1 MTNIC
6 LHIIDLQSDD
16 IDNLFQITIYGKT
29 LENRNIVCH
38 VTDFKPSFYVKIP
51 EKWDKNKFQANII
64 NNLDISK
71 YEKTKYKLFI
81 EPSEYYYDFYEYKHD
96 FDYNRRKKD
105 KFIRLV
111 FDNYKGFNKYKYE
124 IKNLFIGS
132 KKKQNYYTKKS
143 TDYTYKNN
151 EYIED
156 WRSICNDECQ
166 ANLYETDIHPIL
178 RFIHSRNI
186 SPAGWIEISGKSV
199 KTIDDKTFKCDME
212 YSCKCVN
219 IKPKDDMDG
228 LSDIIVAS
236 FDIECD
242 SLTGEFPRAIKD
254 FKGLATNIYDN
265 YSSWYDPTFND
276 ESKIGIVKEY
286 IRQAFSI
293 EDLGFKNDIDH
304 IITENGLPQL
314 NDLDFINIEI
324 INDLNDSLNDKKKR
338 DDMIEKLKILLDDN
352 LKNDKNQN
360 IIIKGDPIIQIGTV
374 FYYTISKKY
383 VRIIQV
389 IKPDDCDEEICDSL
403 EEYDISVECCKD
415 ERELLLKWM
424 QCINRY
430 NPDMITGYN
439 IFGFDFDYI
448 SKRVEKFGIETKFNN
463 LGRINGYHD
472 DMDKHYS
479 KKCKLIKKNLSS
491 SALGDNELKYYNMD
505 GRVLFDVVKEI
516 QKGHNLESYKLDN
529 VASHFMR
536 GKIYDKW
543 TTYSMDNKKVW
554 VIKTNTIGHLK
565 SGDYITINIHSNIG
579 EVKLLDSKKFLIYKI
594 VDNSIKL
601 LVDNYRVIDDEFKK
615 LKYTKVEWCM
625 NKDDVPPQEI
635 FNLHKTGGPSGRAK
649 VAKYCI
655 QDCELCIHLINLLD
669 IVPNNIGMSNVC
681 LVPFSYIFLR
691 GQGIKVTS
699 IVSKECDV
707 QNTRMPT
714 LKDYKETTD
723 GYEGAIVL
731 EPKTGIYLD
740 DPIAVLDYASLYP
753 SSIIENNLSQDKYL
767 SNDNPYLQKCRDDGT
782 FDEKIQM
789 IEYDD
794 YQYIKR
800 GKGDTITKIKTGEII
815 KCYYLKGHRDEN
827 GEILDSG
834 LGIIP
839 TVLQKV
845 LKARKDTRKL
855 IKTEPDE
862 FKRKVLDGLQ
872 LAYKVTANSVYG
884 QIGAKTSSIFM
895 KIIAACTTSV
905 GRRRIDDAD
914 KGVKDWAKSVGYE
927 TPEIVYGDTD
937 SVFVKFSRKDLN
949 GNILS
954 GNELLKHCIRC
965 GIEAGEYVDNKLRRP
980 QNLEYEK
987 TFFPFILISKK
998 RYVGDKYEWESDVDN
1013 RNFKRTSMGI
1023 VMKRR
1028 DNAPIVKYVF
1038 GNIIEKIMIDKNF
1051 NDALD
1056 WLKKTLYKIS
1066 NGEFPISYFIIS
1078 KSLRGYYKNP
1088 KSIAHKVLAD
1098 RIGERDPGNK
1108 PKSNDRIPYAYI
1120 KMTDYDKVFDRNSQ
1134 YKNGKN
1140 KGKDRKRSILQG
1152 DRIEHPDFIHNEK
1165 LELDYSFYIENQ
1177 IMNPVKQVLDLNT
1190 QYLTLTQT
1198 IFDSYIVTDDMLYED
1213 MLKYK

>member
-16 IDNLFQITIYGKT
+16 IDNVFHITIYGKT

-38 VTDFKPSFYVKIP
+38 ITDFKPSFYVKIP
-51 EKWDKNKFQANII
+51 EKWSKNTFQSRII
-64 NNLDISK
+64 NNIKLKTWEKK
-71 YEKTKYKLFI
+71 YINVEIKPPQYH
-81 EPSEYYYDFYEYKHD
+81 YDFYEYRHD
-96 FDYNRRKKD
+96 FINDCRKKD
-105 KFIRLV
+105 KYVKLV
-111 FDNYKGFNKYKYE
+111 FNNFRSFNKYKYE
-124 IKNLFIGS
+124 IKNLF
-132 KKKQNYYTKKS
+132 
-143 TDYTYKNN
+143 NN
-151 EYIED
+151 SNNLED
-156 WRSICNDECQ
+156 WKSICNDECQ

-186 SPAGWIEISGKSV
+186 SPAGWINISGKSV

-212 YSCKCVN
+212 YSCKCLN

-228 LSDIIVAS
+228 LSDIVVAS

-265 YSSWYDPTFND
+265 YNSWYDPTFDD
-276 ESKIGIVKEY
+276 EAKIGIVKEY
-286 IRQAFSI
+286 IRQAFNI
-293 EDLGFKNDIDH
+293 EDLGYVSKNDIDP
-304 IITENGLPQL
+304 ITTENGLPQL

-324 INDLNDSLNDKKKR
+324 INELNDSLNDKKKR

-352 LKNDKNQN
+352 LKNDKNES
-360 IIIKGDPIIQIGTV
+360 ILIKGDPIIQIGTV
-374 FYYTISKKY
+374 FYYTVSKKY

-389 IKPDDCDEEICDSL
+389 IKPDDCDEDICDSL

-543 TTYSMDNKKVW
+543 TTYSMNGKKIW
-554 VIKTNTIGHLK
+554 IIKTNTIGHLK
-565 SGDYITINIHSNIG
+565 SGDYITINIHCNIG

-594 VDNSIKL
+594 VDNTIKL
-601 LVDNYRVIDDEFKK
+601 LVDNFRVIDDEIKK
-615 LKYTKVEWCM
+615 LKPAKIEWCM

-699 IVSKECDV
+699 FVSKECDV
-707 QNTRMPT
+707 QKTRMPT

-767 SNDNPYLQKCRDDGT
+767 SNNNPYLKECEKNGT
-782 FDEKIQM
+782 FNENIEM

-794 YQYIKR
+794 YKYIKR
-800 GKGDTITKIKTGEII
+800 GKGDTVSKVKTGEII
-815 KCYYLKGHRDEN
+815 KCYFLKGHRDEN
-827 GEILDSG
+827 GKILDSG

-845 LKARKDTRKL
+845 LKARKDTRLK
-855 IKTEPDE
+855 IKSEPDE

-884 QIGAKTSSIFM
+884 QLGAKTSSIYM
-895 KIIAACTTSV
+895 KKIAACTTSV

-954 GNELLKHCIRC
+954 GDELLKHCIRC
-965 GIEAGEYVDNKLRRP
+965 GIEAGEFVDGRLRDP

-1051 NDALD
+1051 NDALN
-1056 WLKKTLYKIS
+1056 WLKTTLYKIS

-1120 KMTDYDKVFDRNSQ
+1120 KMTNYDKVFDRNSQ
-1134 YKNGKN
+1134 YKSGKN
-1140 KGKDRKRSILQG
+1140 KGRDRKRSILQG
-1152 DRIEHPDFIHNEK
+1152 DRIEHPDFIHSENLK
-1165 LELDYSFYIENQ
+1165 LDYSFYIENQ

-1190 QYLTLTQT
+1190 QYSTLTQT
-1198 IFDSYIVTDDMLYED
+1198 IFNSYIITDDMLYKD
-1213 MLKYK
+1213 MLKFK

>member
-1 MTNIC
+1 
-6 LHIIDLQSDD
+6 
-16 IDNLFQITIYGKT
+16 
-29 LENRNIVCH
+29 
-38 VTDFKPSFYVKIP
+38 
-51 EKWDKNKFQANII
+51 
-64 NNLDISK
+64 
-71 YEKTKYKLFI
+71 
-81 EPSEYYYDFYEYKHD
+81 
-96 FDYNRRKKD
+96 
-105 KFIRLV
+105 
-111 FDNYKGFNKYKYE
+111 
-124 IKNLFIGS
+124 
-132 KKKQNYYTKKS
+132 
-143 TDYTYKNN
+143 
-151 EYIED
+151 
-156 WRSICNDECQ
+156 
-166 ANLYETDIHPIL
+166 
-178 RFIHSRNI
+178 
-186 SPAGWIEISGKSV
+186 
-199 KTIDDKTFKCDME
+199 
-212 YSCKCVN
+212 
-219 IKPKDDMDG
+219 
-228 LSDIIVAS
+228 
-236 FDIECD
+236 
-242 SLTGEFPRAIKD
+242 
-254 FKGLATNIYDN
+254 
-265 YSSWYDPTFND
+265 
-276 ESKIGIVKEY
+276 
-286 IRQAFSI
+286 
-293 EDLGFKNDIDH
+293 
-304 IITENGLPQL
+304 
-314 NDLDFINIEI
+314 
-324 INDLNDSLNDKKKR
+324 
-338 DDMIEKLKILLDDN
+338 
-352 LKNDKNQN
+352 
-360 IIIKGDPIIQIGTV
+360 
-374 FYYTISKKY
+374 KKY

-389 IKPDDCDEEICDSL
+389 IKPDDCDEEICNSL
-403 EEYDISVECCKD
+403 DEYDISVECCKD

-424 QCINRY
+424 QCINQY

-448 SKRVEKFGIETKFNN
+448 SKRVEKFGIMNKFNN

-479 KKCKLIKKNLSS
+479 KKCKLINKRLSS

-529 VASHFMR
+529 VAAHFMR
-536 GKIYDKW
+536 GKIDKEW
-543 TTYSMDNKKVW
+543 TTYSMNGKKIW
-554 VIKTNTIGHLK
+554 IIKTNTIGHLK
-565 SGDYITINIHSNIG
+565 SGDYITINIHCNIG
-579 EVKLLDSKKFLIYKI
+579 EVKLLDGQKFKIYKI
-594 VDNSIKL
+594 VDNTIKL
-601 LVDNYRVIDDEFKK
+601 LVNNYRVIDNEIKK
-615 LKYTKVEWCM
+615 LNPTKIEWCM

-699 IVSKECDV
+699 FVSKECDV

-767 SNDNPYLQKCRDDGT
+767 SDDNPYLKECEKNGT
-782 FDEKIQM
+782 FDKNIEM

-800 GKGDTITKIKTGEII
+800 GKGDTVSKVKTGEII
-815 KCYYLKGHRDEN
+815 KCYFLKGHRNNN
-827 GEILDSG
+827 GEIIDSG

-845 LKARKDTRKL
+845 LKARKDTRLK
-855 IKTEPDE
+855 IKSEPDE

-884 QIGAKTSSIFM
+884 QLGAKTSSIYM
-895 KIIAACTTSV
+895 KKIAACTTSV

-937 SVFVKFSRKDLN
+937 SVFVKFSRKDLD

-954 GNELLKHCIRC
+954 GDELLKHCIRC
-965 GIEAGEYVDNKLRRP
+965 GIEAGEFVDDRLREP

-1051 NDALD
+1051 TDALK
-1056 WLKKTLYKIS
+1056 WLKNTLLKIS

-1120 KMTDYDKVFDRNSQ
+1120 KMTNYDKVFDRNSQ
-1134 YKNGKN
+1134 YKSGKN
-1140 KGKDRKRSILQG
+1140 KGRDRKQSILQG
-1152 DRIEHPDFIHNEK
+1152 DRIEHPDFIHSENLK
-1165 LELDYSFYIENQ
+1165 LDYSFYIENQ

-1190 QYLTLTQT
+1190 QYSILTQT
-1198 IFDSYIVTDDMLYED
+1198 IFDSYIVTDDMLYKD
-1213 MLKYK
+1213 MIKYK

>member
-16 IDNLFQITIYGKT
+16 IDNIFTITIYGKT
-29 LENRNIVCH
+29 LENRNVVCH
-38 VTDFKPSFYVKIP
+38 ITDFKPSFYVKIP

-64 NNLDISK
+64 NNIKLKVWEKK
-71 YEKTKYKLFI
+71 YINVEVK
-81 EPSEYYYDFYEYKHD
+81 PPQYYYDFYEYRHD
-96 FDYNRRKKD
+96 FNNDCHKKD
-105 KFIRLV
+105 KYVKLV
-111 FDNYKGFNKYKYE
+111 FDNYRSFNKYKYE
-124 IKNLFIGS
+124 IKNLF
-132 KKKQNYYTKKS
+132 K
-143 TDYTYKNN
+143 TDNKNLD
-151 EYIED
+151 D
-156 WRSICNDECQ
+156 WRNICNDECQ

-178 RFIHSRNI
+178 RFIHGRNI
-186 SPAGWIEISGKSV
+186 SPAGWINISGKSV
-199 KTIDDKTFKCDME
+199 QSIDDKTFKCDME
-212 YSCKCVN
+212 YTCKCQN
-219 IKPKDDMDG
+219 IKPNSDIDG

-254 FKGLATNIYDN
+254 FKGLASNIYDIYN
-265 YSSWYDPTFND
+265 NWYDTTFYLEAKKD
-276 ESKIGIVKEY
+276 ILKCCIK
-286 IRQAFSI
+286 QAFSI
-293 EDLGFKNDIDH
+293 EDIGLKNDIDL
-304 IITENGLPQL
+304 IITENGIP
-314 NDLDFINIEI
+314 INIEKCSI
-324 INDLNDSLNDKKKR
+324 LSDEFIDKLDISLNDKKSRNDIIDTMK
-338 DDMIEKLKILLDDN
+338 DIFDSE
-352 LKNDKNQN
+352 LKNDKNIN
-360 IIIKGDPIIQIGTV
+360 IIIKGDPVIQIGTV
-374 FYYTISKKY
+374 FYYTVSKKY

-389 IKPDDCDEEICDSL
+389 IKPDDCDEEICNSL
-403 EEYDISVECCKD
+403 DEYDISVECCKN

-448 SKRVEKFGIETKFNN
+448 SKRVEKFGIMNKFNN

-479 KKCKLIKKNLSS
+479 KKCKLVNKRLSS

-529 VASHFMR
+529 VAAHFMR
-536 GKIYDKW
+536 GKIDKEW
-543 TTYSMDNKKVW
+543 TTYSMDGKKIW

-565 SGDYITINIHSNIG
+565 SDDYITINIHCNIG
-579 EVKLLDSKKFLIYKI
+579 EVKLLDGQKFKIYKI
-594 VDNSIKL
+594 VDNTIKL
-601 LVDNYRVIDDEFKK
+601 LVDNFRVIDNEIKK
-615 LKYTKVEWCM
+615 LNPTKIEWCM

-767 SNDNPYLQKCRDDGT
+767 SDDNPYLQKCRDDGT
-782 FDEKIQM
+782 FDERIEM

-815 KCYYLKGHRDEN
+815 KCYFLKGHRDEN

-839 TVLQKV
+839 NVLQKV
-845 LKARKDTRKL
+845 LKARKDTRIL

-884 QIGAKTSSIFM
+884 QLGAKTSSIFM

-914 KGVKDWAKSVGYE
+914 KGVKDWAKSVGHE
-927 TPEIVYGDTD
+927 APEIVYGDTD

-954 GNELLKHCIRC
+954 GDELLKHCIRC
-965 GIEAGEYVDNKLRRP
+965 GIEAGKFVDNKLRRP

-998 RYVGDKYEWESDVDN
+998 RYVGDKYEGESDVDN

-1038 GNIIEKIMIDKNF
+1038 GNIIEKIMIDRNF
-1051 NDALD
+1051 NDALK
-1056 WLKKTLYKIS
+1056 WLKNTLYKIS
-1066 NGEFPISYFIIS
+1066 IGKFPISYFIIS

-1120 KMTDYDKVFDRNSQ
+1120 KMTNYDKVFDRNSQ
-1134 YKNGKN
+1134 YKSGKN

-1152 DRIEHPDFIHNEK
+1152 DRIEHPDFIHSENLK
-1165 LELDYSFYIENQ
+1165 LDYSFYIENQ

-1190 QYLTLTQT
+1190 QYSTLTQT
-1198 IFDSYIVTDDMLYED
+1198 IFDSYIITDDMLYKD
-1213 MLKYK
+1213 MIKYK

>member
-1152 DRIEHPDFIHNEK
+1152 DRIEHPDFIHNQNLK
-1165 LELDYSFYIENQ
+1165 LDYSFYIANQ
-1177 IMNPVKQVLDLNT
+1177 IMNPIKQVLDLNK

>member
-16 IDNLFQITIYGKT
+16 IDNVFHITIYGKT
-29 LENRNIVCH
+29 LENQNIVCH

-51 EKWDKNKFQANII
+51 EKWSKNTFQSRII
-64 NNLDISK
+64 NNIKLKTWEKK
-71 YEKTKYKLFI
+71 YINI
-81 EPSEYYYDFYEYKHD
+81 EIKPPQYHYDFYEYRHD
-96 FDYNRRKKD
+96 FNNDCRKKD
-105 KFIRLV
+105 KYVKLV
-111 FDNYKGFNKYKYE
+111 FNNYRSFNKYKYE
-124 IKNLFIGS
+124 IKNLFYNS
-132 KKKQNYYTKKS
+132 
-143 TDYTYKNN
+143 NN
-151 EYIED
+151 LED
-156 WRSICNDECQ
+156 WKNICNDECQ
-166 ANLYETDIHPIL
+166 ANLYETNIHPIL

-199 KTIDDKTFKCDME
+199 KTIDDKIFKCDME
-212 YSCKCVN
+212 YSCKCLN
-219 IKPKDDMDG
+219 IKSKDDMDG
-228 LSDIIVAS
+228 LSDIVVAS

-265 YSSWYDPTFND
+265 YSSWYDPTFD
-276 ESKIGIVKEY
+276 DIAKIGIIKEY
-286 IRQAFSI
+286 IRQAFII
-293 EDLGFKNDIDH
+293 EDLGFKNDIDP

-374 FYYTISKKY
+374 FYYTVSKKY

-389 IKPDDCDEEICDSL
+389 IKPDDCDEEICNSL
-403 EEYDISVECCKD
+403 DEYDISVECCKD

-424 QCINRY
+424 QCINQY

-448 SKRVEKFGIETKFNN
+448 SKRVEKFGIMNKFNN

-479 KKCKLIKKNLSS
+479 KKCKLINKRLSS

-529 VASHFMR
+529 VAAHFMR
-536 GKIYDKW
+536 GKIDKEW
-543 TTYSMDNKKVW
+543 TTYSMNGKKIW
-554 VIKTNTIGHLK
+554 IIKTNTIGHLK
-565 SGDYITINIHSNIG
+565 SGDYITINIHCNIG
-579 EVKLLDSKKFLIYKI
+579 EVKLLDGQKFKIYKI
-594 VDNSIKL
+594 VDNTIKL
-601 LVDNYRVIDDEFKK
+601 LVNNYRVIDNEIKK
-615 LKYTKVEWCM
+615 LNPTKIEWCM

-699 IVSKECDV
+699 FVSKECDV

-767 SNDNPYLQKCRDDGT
+767 SDDNPYLKECEKNGT
-782 FDEKIQM
+782 FDKNIEM

-800 GKGDTITKIKTGEII
+800 GKGDTVSKVKTGEII
-815 KCYYLKGHRDEN
+815 KCYFLKGHRNNN
-827 GEILDSG
+827 GEIIDSG

-845 LKARKDTRKL
+845 LKARKDTRLK
-855 IKTEPDE
+855 IKSEPDE

-884 QIGAKTSSIFM
+884 QLGAKTSSIYM
-895 KIIAACTTSV
+895 KKIAACTTSV

-937 SVFVKFSRKDLN
+937 SVFVKFSRKDLD

-954 GNELLKHCIRC
+954 GDELLKHCIRC
-965 GIEAGEYVDNKLRRP
+965 GIEAGEFVDDRLREP

-1051 NDALD
+1051 TDALK
-1056 WLKKTLYKIS
+1056 WLKNTLLKIS

-1120 KMTDYDKVFDRNSQ
+1120 KMTNYDKVFDRNSQ
-1134 YKNGKN
+1134 YKSGKN
-1140 KGKDRKRSILQG
+1140 KGRDRKQSILQG
-1152 DRIEHPDFIHNEK
+1152 DRIEHPDFIHSENLK
-1165 LELDYSFYIENQ
+1165 LDYSFYIENQ

-1190 QYLTLTQT
+1190 QYSILTQT
-1198 IFDSYIVTDDMLYED
+1198 IFDSYIVTDDMLYKD
-1213 MLKYK
+1213 MIKYK

>member
-16 IDNLFQITIYGKT
+16 IDNVFHITIYGKT
-29 LENRNIVCH
+29 LENQNIVCH

-51 EKWDKNKFQANII
+51 EKWSKNTFQSRII
-64 NNLDISK
+64 NNIKLKTWEKK
-71 YEKTKYKLFI
+71 YINI
-81 EPSEYYYDFYEYKHD
+81 EIKPPQYHYDFYEYRHD
-96 FDYNRRKKD
+96 FNNDCRKKD
-105 KFIRLV
+105 KYVKLV
-111 FDNYKGFNKYKYE
+111 FNNYRSFNKYKYE
-124 IKNLFIGS
+124 IKNLFYNS
-132 KKKQNYYTKKS
+132 
-143 TDYTYKNN
+143 NN
-151 EYIED
+151 LED
-156 WRSICNDECQ
+156 WKNICNDECQ
-166 ANLYETDIHPIL
+166 ANLYETNIHPIL

-199 KTIDDKTFKCDME
+199 KTIDDKIFKCDME
-212 YSCKCVN
+212 YSCKCLN
-219 IKPKDDMDG
+219 IKSKDDMDG
-228 LSDIIVAS
+228 LSDIVVAS

-265 YSSWYDPTFND
+265 YSSWYDPTFD
-276 ESKIGIVKEY
+276 DIAKIGIIKEY
-286 IRQAFSI
+286 IRQAFII
-293 EDLGFKNDIDH
+293 EDLGFKNDIDP

-374 FYYTISKKY
+374 FYYTVSKKY

-389 IKPDDCDEEICDSL
+389 IKPDDCDEEICNSL
-403 EEYDISVECCKD
+403 DEYDISVECCKD

-448 SKRVEKFGIETKFNN
+448 SKRVEKFGIMNKFNN

-479 KKCKLIKKNLSS
+479 KKCKLINKRLSS

-529 VASHFMR
+529 VAAHFMR
-536 GKIYDKW
+536 GKIDKEW
-543 TTYSMDNKKVW
+543 TTYSMNGKKIW
-554 VIKTNTIGHLK
+554 IIKTNTIGHLK

-579 EVKLLDSKKFLIYKI
+579 EVKLLDGQKFKIYKI
-594 VDNSIKL
+594 VDNTIKL
-601 LVDNYRVIDDEFKK
+601 LVNNYRVIDNEIKK
-615 LKYTKVEWCM
+615 LNPTKIEWCM

-699 IVSKECDV
+699 FVSKECDV

-767 SNDNPYLQKCRDDGT
+767 SDDNPYLKECEKNGT
-782 FDEKIQM
+782 FDKNIEM

-800 GKGDTITKIKTGEII
+800 GKGDTVSKVKTGEII
-815 KCYYLKGHRDEN
+815 KCYFLKGHRNNN
-827 GEILDSG
+827 GEIIDSG

-845 LKARKDTRKL
+845 LKARKDTRLK
-855 IKTEPDE
+855 IKSEPDE

-884 QIGAKTSSIFM
+884 QLGAKTSSIYM
-895 KIIAACTTSV
+895 KKIAACTTSV

-937 SVFVKFSRKDLN
+937 SVFVKFSRKDLD

-954 GNELLKHCIRC
+954 GDELLKHCIRC
-965 GIEAGEYVDNKLRRP
+965 GIEAGEFVDDRLREP

-1051 NDALD
+1051 TDALK
-1056 WLKKTLYKIS
+1056 WLKNTLLKIS

-1120 KMTDYDKVFDRNSQ
+1120 KMTNYDKVFDRNSQ
-1134 YKNGKN
+1134 YKSGKN
-1140 KGKDRKRSILQG
+1140 KGRDRKQSILQG
-1152 DRIEHPDFIHNEK
+1152 DRIEHPDFIHSENLK
-1165 LELDYSFYIENQ
+1165 LDYSFYIENQ

-1190 QYLTLTQT
+1190 QYSILTQT

-1213 MLKYK
+1213 MLKFK

>member
-16 IDNLFQITIYGKT
+16 IDNIFQITIYGKT
-29 LENRNIVCH
+29 LENQNIVCH

-51 EKWDKNKFQANII
+51 EKWSKNTFQSRII
-64 NNLDISK
+64 NNIKLKAWEKK
-71 YEKTKYKLFI
+71 YINVEIKPPQYH
-81 EPSEYYYDFYEYKHD
+81 YDFYEYRHD
-96 FDYNRRKKD
+96 FDNDCRKKD
-105 KFIRLV
+105 KYIKLV
-111 FDNYKGFNKYKYE
+111 FNNFRSFNKYKYE
-124 IKNLFIGS
+124 IKNLF
-132 KKKQNYYTKKS
+132 N
-143 TDYTYKNN
+143 DKNN
-151 EYIED
+151 NLED
-156 WRSICNDECQ
+156 WKNICNDECL
-166 ANLYETDIHPIL
+166 ANLYETNIHPIL

-199 KTIDDKTFKCDME
+199 KIIDDKTFKCDME
-212 YSCKCVN
+212 YSCKCLN

-228 LSDIIVAS
+228 LSDIVVAS

-265 YSSWYDPTFND
+265 YNGWYDPTFND
-276 ESKIGIVKEY
+276 VSKIDIVKEY

-293 EDLGFKNDIDH
+293 EDLGFKNDIDP

-360 IIIKGDPIIQIGTV
+360 IIIKGDPVIQIGTV
-374 FYYTISKKY
+374 FYYTVSKKY

-403 EEYDISVECCKD
+403 EEYDIIVECCKD

-448 SKRVEKFGIETKFNN
+448 SKRVEKFGIMNKFNN

-536 GKIYDKW
+536 GKIYDDYKYVYIPKGEGIH
-543 TTYSMDNKKVW
+543 TIQFN
-554 VIKTNTIGHLK
+554 TNTIGHLK
-565 SGDYITINIHSNIG
+565 CGDYITINIHSNIG
-579 EVKLLDSKKFLIYKI
+579 EVKLLDGEKFKISKIKDKQIQIIIDIDKKK
-594 VDNSIKL
+594 SIKK
-601 LVDNYRVIDDEFKK
+601 EFKK
-615 LKYTKVEWCM
+615 LKYTKIEWCM

-707 QNTRMPT
+707 QKTRMPT

-767 SNDNPYLQKCRDDGT
+767 SNDNPYLKECEK
-782 FDEKIQM
+782 DEKIFKEKIEM

-794 YQYIKR
+794 YQYIKK
-800 GKGDTITKIKTGEII
+800 GKGDTVSKVKTGEII
-815 KCYYLKGHRDEN
+815 KCYFLKGHRDEN
-827 GEILDSG
+827 GKILDSG

-884 QIGAKTSSIFM
+884 QLGAKTSSIYM
-895 KIIAACTTSV
+895 KKIAACTTSV

-914 KGVKDWAKSVGYE
+914 KGVKDWAKSVNLE
-927 TPEIVYGDTD
+927 EPEIVYGDTD
-937 SVFVKFSRKDLN
+937 SVFVKFSRKDKD
-949 GNILS
+949 GKILS
-954 GNELLKHCIRC
+954 GDELLRHCIDC
-965 GIEAGEYVDNKLRRP
+965 GIKAGEFVDGRLRDP

-998 RYVGDKYEWESDVDN
+998 RYVGDKYEGVEDVDN

-1051 NDALD
+1051 SEALN

-1066 NGEFPISYFIIS
+1066 SGEFPISYFIIS

-1120 KMTDYDKVFDRNSQ
+1120 KMTNYDKVFDRNSQ
-1134 YKNGKN
+1134 YKSGKN

-1152 DRIEHPDFIHNEK
+1152 DRIEHPDFIHSEN
-1165 LELDYSFYIENQ
+1165 LELDYSFYIANQ

-1198 IFDSYIVTDDMLYED
+1198 IFNSYIVTDDMLYEH
-1213 MLKYK
+1213 MLKFK

>member
-1 MTNIC
+1 
-6 LHIIDLQSDD
+6 
-16 IDNLFQITIYGKT
+16 
-29 LENRNIVCH
+29 
-38 VTDFKPSFYVKIP
+38 
-51 EKWDKNKFQANII
+51 
-64 NNLDISK
+64 
-71 YEKTKYKLFI
+71 
-81 EPSEYYYDFYEYKHD
+81 
-96 FDYNRRKKD
+96 
-105 KFIRLV
+105 
-111 FDNYKGFNKYKYE
+111 
-124 IKNLFIGS
+124 
-132 KKKQNYYTKKS
+132 
-143 TDYTYKNN
+143 
-151 EYIED
+151 
-156 WRSICNDECQ
+156 
-166 ANLYETDIHPIL
+166 
-178 RFIHSRNI
+178 
-186 SPAGWIEISGKSV
+186 
-199 KTIDDKTFKCDME
+199 
-212 YSCKCVN
+212 
-219 IKPKDDMDG
+219 
-228 LSDIIVAS
+228 
-236 FDIECD
+236 
-242 SLTGEFPRAIKD
+242 
-254 FKGLATNIYDN
+254 
-265 YSSWYDPTFND
+265 
-276 ESKIGIVKEY
+276 
-286 IRQAFSI
+286 
-293 EDLGFKNDIDH
+293 
-304 IITENGLPQL
+304 
-314 NDLDFINIEI
+314 
-324 INDLNDSLNDKKKR
+324 
-338 DDMIEKLKILLDDN
+338 
-352 LKNDKNQN
+352 
-360 IIIKGDPIIQIGTV
+360 
-374 FYYTISKKY
+374 
-383 VRIIQV
+383 
-389 IKPDDCDEEICDSL
+389 
-403 EEYDISVECCKD
+403 
-415 ERELLLKWM
+415 M

-536 GKIYDKW
+536 GKIYDDYKYVYIPKGEGIH
-543 TTYSMDNKKVW
+543 TIQFN
-554 VIKTNTIGHLK
+554 TNTIGHLK
-565 SGDYITINIHSNIG
+565 CGDYITINIHSNIG
-579 EVKLLDSKKFLIYKI
+579 EVKLLDGEKFKISKIKDKQIQIIIDIDKKK
-594 VDNSIKL
+594 SIKK
-601 LVDNYRVIDDEFKK
+601 EFKK

-625 NKDDVPPQEI
+625 NKDDVPPHEI

-699 IVSKECDV
+699 FVSKECDV

-767 SNDNPYLQKCRDDGT
+767 SDDNPYLQKCRDDNT

-794 YQYIKR
+794 YQYIKQ
-800 GKGDTITKIKTGEII
+800 GKGDTVSKVKTGEII
-815 KCYYLKGHRDEN
+815 KCYYLKGHRDDK

-845 LKARKDTRKL
+845 LNARKNTRLK
-855 IKTEPDE
+855 IKSEPDE

-884 QIGAKTSSIFM
+884 QLGAKTSSIYM
-895 KIIAACTTSV
+895 KKIAACTTSV
-905 GRRRIDDAD
+905 GRQRIDDAD

-954 GNELLKHCIRC
+954 GDELLKHCIRC
-965 GIEAGEYVDNKLRRP
+965 GIEAGEFVDNKLRRP

-1051 NDALD
+1051 NDALN
-1056 WLKKTLYKIS
+1056 WLKTTLYKIS

-1088 KSIAHKVLAD
+1088 QSIAHKVLAD

-1120 KMTDYDKVFDRNSQ
+1120 KMTNYDKVFDRNSQ
-1134 YKNGKN
+1134 YKSGKN

-1152 DRIEHPDFIHNEK
+1152 DRIEHPDFIHSENLK
-1165 LELDYSFYIENQ
+1165 LDYSFYIENQ
-1177 IMNPVKQVLDLNT
+1177 IMNPVKQVLDLNK

-1198 IFDSYIVTDDMLYED
+1198 IFNSYIVTDDMLYKD
-1213 MLKYK
+1213 MEKYK

>member
-16 IDNLFQITIYGKT
+16 IDNVFHITIYGKT
-29 LENRNIVCH
+29 LENQNIVCH

-51 EKWDKNKFQANII
+51 EKWSKNTFQSRII
-64 NNLDISK
+64 NNIKLKTWEKK
-71 YEKTKYKLFI
+71 YINI
-81 EPSEYYYDFYEYKHD
+81 EIKPPQYHYDFYEYRHD
-96 FDYNRRKKD
+96 FNNDCRKKD
-105 KFIRLV
+105 KYVKLV
-111 FDNYKGFNKYKYE
+111 FNNYRSFNKYKYE
-124 IKNLFIGS
+124 IKNLFYNS
-132 KKKQNYYTKKS
+132 
-143 TDYTYKNN
+143 NN
-151 EYIED
+151 LED
-156 WRSICNDECQ
+156 WKNICNDECQ
-166 ANLYETDIHPIL
+166 ANLYETNIHPIL

-199 KTIDDKTFKCDME
+199 KTIDDKIFKCDME
-212 YSCKCVN
+212 YSCKCLN
-219 IKPKDDMDG
+219 IKSKDDMDG
-228 LSDIIVAS
+228 LSDIVVAS

-265 YSSWYDPTFND
+265 YSSWYDPTFD
-276 ESKIGIVKEY
+276 DIAKIGIIKEY
-286 IRQAFSI
+286 IRQAFII
-293 EDLGFKNDIDH
+293 EDLGFKNDIDP

-374 FYYTISKKY
+374 FYYTVSKKY

-389 IKPDDCDEEICDSL
+389 IKPDDCDEEICNSL
-403 EEYDISVECCKD
+403 DEYDISVECCKD

-448 SKRVEKFGIETKFNN
+448 SKRVEKFGIMNKFNN

-479 KKCKLIKKNLSS
+479 KKCKLINKRLSS

-529 VASHFMR
+529 VAAHFMR
-536 GKIYDKW
+536 GKIDKEW
-543 TTYSMDNKKVW
+543 TTYSMNGKKIW
-554 VIKTNTIGHLK
+554 IIKTNTIGHLK

-579 EVKLLDSKKFLIYKI
+579 EVKLLDGQKFKIYKI
-594 VDNSIKL
+594 VDNTIKL
-601 LVDNYRVIDDEFKK
+601 LVNNYRVIDNEIKK
-615 LKYTKVEWCM
+615 LNPTKIEWCM

-699 IVSKECDV
+699 FVSKECDV

-767 SNDNPYLQKCRDDGT
+767 SDDNPYLKECEKNGT
-782 FDEKIQM
+782 FDKNIEM

-800 GKGDTITKIKTGEII
+800 GKGDTVSKVKTGEII
-815 KCYYLKGHRDEN
+815 KCYFLKGHRNNN
-827 GEILDSG
+827 GEIIDSG

-845 LKARKDTRKL
+845 LKARKDTRLK
-855 IKTEPDE
+855 IKSEPDE

-884 QIGAKTSSIFM
+884 QLGAKTSSIYM
-895 KIIAACTTSV
+895 KKIAACTTSV

-937 SVFVKFSRKDLN
+937 SVFVKFSRKDLD

-954 GNELLKHCIRC
+954 GDELLKHCIRC
-965 GIEAGEYVDNKLRRP
+965 GIEAGEFVDDRLREP

-1051 NDALD
+1051 TDALK
-1056 WLKKTLYKIS
+1056 WLKNTLLKIS

-1120 KMTDYDKVFDRNSQ
+1120 KMTNYDKVFDRNSQ
-1134 YKNGKN
+1134 YKSGKN
-1140 KGKDRKRSILQG
+1140 KGRDRKQSILQG
-1152 DRIEHPDFIHNEK
+1152 DRIEHPDFIHSENLK
-1165 LELDYSFYIENQ
+1165 LDYSFYIENQ

-1190 QYLTLTQT
+1190 QYSILTQT
-1198 IFDSYIVTDDMLYED
+1198 IFDSYIVTDDMLYKD
-1213 MLKYK
+1213 MIKYK

>member
-16 IDNLFQITIYGKT
+16 IDNVFQITIYGKT
-29 LENRNIVCH
+29 LENQNIVCH

-51 EKWDKNKFQANII
+51 EKWSKNTFQSRII
-64 NNLDISK
+64 NNIKLKSWEKK
-71 YEKTKYKLFI
+71 YINI
-81 EPSEYYYDFYEYKHD
+81 EIKPPQYYYDFYEYKHD
-96 FDYNRRKKD
+96 FVNNCRKKD
-105 KFIRLV
+105 KFVKLV
-111 FDNYKGFNKYKYE
+111 FNNFRSFNKYKYE
-124 IKNLFIGS
+124 IKNLFHNS
-132 KKKQNYYTKKS
+132 
-143 TDYTYKNN
+143 NN
-151 EYIED
+151 LED
-156 WRSICNDECQ
+156 WKNICNDECQ

-199 KTIDDKTFKCDME
+199 KMIDDKTFKCDME
-212 YSCKCVN
+212 YSCKCLN
-219 IKPKDDMDG
+219 IKPKDDMDS

-254 FKGLATNIYDN
+254 FKSLATNIYDN
-265 YSSWYDPTFND
+265 YSGWYDPSFND
-276 ESKIGIVKEY
+276 ISKIDIVKEY

-314 NDLDFINIEI
+314 DHLDFINIEI

-374 FYYTISKKY
+374 FYYTVSKKY

-403 EEYDISVECCKD
+403 DEYDISVECCKD

-424 QCINRY
+424 KCINRY

-536 GKIYDKW
+536 GKIYDDW
-543 TTYSMDNKKVW
+543 YMSKKEDKKLW
-554 VIKTNTIGHLK
+554 HFKTNTIGHLK

-579 EVKLLDSKKFLIYKI
+579 EVKLLDGKKFLIYKI
-594 VDNSIKL
+594 VDNEIKL
-601 LVDNYRVIDDEFKK
+601 YIDDCRIIKNKFKS

-625 NKDDVPPQEI
+625 NKDDVPPHEI

-699 IVSKECDV
+699 FVSKECDV

-731 EPKTGIYLD
+731 EPKTGIYLN

-782 FDEKIQM
+782 FDENIQM

-800 GKGDTITKIKTGEII
+800 GKGDTISKIKTGEII

-884 QIGAKTSSIFM
+884 QLGAKTSSIFM

-905 GRRRIDDAD
+905 GRQRIDDAD

-927 TPEIVYGDTD
+927 APEIVYGDTD

-954 GNELLKHCIRC
+954 GDELLKHCIRC
-965 GIEAGEYVDNKLRRP
+965 GIEAGEFVDNKLRRP

-1013 RNFKRTSMGI
+1013 QNFKRTSMGI

-1051 NDALD
+1051 NDALN
-1056 WLKKTLYKIS
+1056 WLKNTLYEIS
-1066 NGEFPISYFIIS
+1066 IGKFPISYFIIS

-1134 YKNGKN
+1134 YKSGKN

-1152 DRIEHPDFIHNEK
+1152 DRIEHPDFIHSEK

-1190 QYLTLTQT
+1190 QYSTLTQT
-1198 IFDSYIVTDDMLYED
+1198 IFDSYIVTDDMLYKD
-1213 MLKYK
+1213 MEKYK

>member
-16 IDNLFQITIYGKT
+16 IDNIFHITIYGKT
-29 LENRNIVCH
+29 LENRNVVCH
-38 VTDFKPSFYVKIP
+38 ITDFKPSFYVKIP
-51 EKWDKNKFQANII
+51 EKWSKNTFQSRII
-64 NNLDISK
+64 NNIKLKAWEKK
-71 YEKTKYKLFI
+71 YINVEIKPPQYH
-81 EPSEYYYDFYEYKHD
+81 YDFYEYRHD
-96 FDYNRRKKD
+96 FDNDCRKKD
-105 KFIRLV
+105 KFVKLV
-111 FDNYKGFNKYKYE
+111 FDNFRSFNKYKYE
-124 IKNLFIGS
+124 IKNLFHNS
-132 KKKQNYYTKKS
+132 NNL
-143 TDYTYKNN
+143 DDWKN
-151 EYIED
+151 
-156 WRSICNDECQ
+156 ICNEECQ

-199 KTIDDKTFKCDME
+199 KMIDDKTFKCDME
-212 YSCKCVN
+212 YSCKCIN

-228 LSDIIVAS
+228 LSDIVVAS

-265 YSSWYDPTFND
+265 YNNWYDPSFD
-276 ESKIGIVKEY
+276 DVSKIGIVKEY

-293 EDLGFKNDIDH
+293 VDLGFKNEIDP

-314 NDLDFINIEI
+314 NGLDFIDIEI

-338 DDMIEKLKILLDDN
+338 DDMIDKLKILLDDN
-352 LKNDKNQN
+352 LKNDKNQS

-374 FYYTISKKY
+374 FYYTVSKKY

-389 IKPDDCDEEICDSL
+389 IKPDNCDEDICDSL
-403 EEYDISVECCKD
+403 EEYDIIVECCKD

-472 DMDKHYS
+472 DIDKHYS
-479 KKCKLIKKNLSS
+479 KKCKLVKKNLSS

-536 GKIYDKW
+536 GKIYDDWHMTKIK
-543 TTYSMDNKKVW
+543 DKKLW
-554 VIKTNTIGHLK
+554 HIKTNTTGHLK

-579 EVKLLDSKKFLIYKI
+579 EIKLLDGKKFLIDKI
-594 VDNSIKL
+594 NDKNIKLVVDDCRSIK
-601 LVDNYRVIDDEFKK
+601 NIFKS

-767 SNDNPYLQKCRDDGT
+767 SNDNPYLQKCRDDRI

-794 YQYIKR
+794 YKYIKK
-800 GKGDTITKIKTGEII
+800 GKGDTISKIKTGEII
-815 KCYYLKGHRDEN
+815 KCYFLKGHRDEN

-839 TVLQKV
+839 NVLQKV

-855 IKTEPDE
+855 IKIEPDE

-884 QIGAKTSSIFM
+884 QLGARTSSIFM

-905 GRRRIDDAD
+905 GRQRIDDAD
-914 KGVKDWAKSVGYE
+914 KGVKDWAKSVGHE
-927 TPEIVYGDTD
+927 APEIVYGDTD
-937 SVFVKFSRKDLN
+937 SVFVKFSRKDLD
-949 GNILS
+949 GKILS
-954 GNELLKHCIRC
+954 GDELLKHCIRC
-965 GIEAGEYVDNKLRRP
+965 GIEAGKFVDNKLRRP

-1051 NDALD
+1051 NDALN
-1056 WLKKTLYKIS
+1056 WLKTTLYEIS
-1066 NGEFPISYFIIS
+1066 TGKFPISYFIIS

-1120 KMTDYDKVFDRNSQ
+1120 KMTNYDKVFDRNSQ
-1134 YKNGKN
+1134 YKSGKN

-1152 DRIEHPDFIHNEK
+1152 DRIEHPDFIHSENLK
-1165 LELDYSFYIENQ
+1165 LDYSFYIENQ

-1190 QYLTLTQT
+1190 QYSTLTQT
-1198 IFDSYIVTDDMLYED
+1198 IFNSYIITDDMLYKD
-1213 MLKYK
+1213 MEKYK